1 MYDLKKIT
9 LGETLREYRK
19 IKKMT
24 LQEVGEK
31 VCKSKVTICKYEN
44 NEVLP
49 DFYTL
54 LELCNV
60 LEINISQLCEE
71 VENVCTDEENPFNKN
86 KLYVYYY
93 TTNKL
98 VGSVIELE
106 KNKEKYKVK
115 FFNGMKKDSK
125 KYAYYYEGNMIND
138 KTITYFDLNTSNSS
152 KVNEKIQII
161 VNVPW
166 SMNTE
171 IYNGLYTGMTRNGL
185 PVVKKAILSK
195 KELNNF
201 DKYENQLKFSKEES
215 KKMYKNNALVFVNNE
230 YDEFF

>member
-1 MYDLKKIT
+1 MYDVNKIT

-19 IKKMT
+19 MKNMT
-24 LQEVGEK
+24 LQDVGEK

-54 LELCNV
+54 LELCNT
-60 LEINISQLCEE
+60 LDINITQLCQQ
-71 VENVCTDEENPFNKN
+71 VDNVYTNDENPFNKN

-93 TTNKL
+93 TTNKV

-106 KNKEKYKVK
+106 KNEDKYKVK
-115 FFNGMKKDSK
+115 FFNGMKKDHK
-125 KYAYYYEGNMIND
+125 KYTYYYEGDMIND
-138 KTITYFDLNTSNSS
+138 KKITYFDLNIGNNRF
-152 KVNEKIQII
+152 NEKIQII
-161 VNVPW
+161 INVPW
-166 SMNTE
+166 SENTE

-195 KELNNF
+195 YELSNF

-215 KKMYKNNALVFVNNE
+215 KMMYKENALIFSNIE
-230 YDEFF
+230 YDEYL